1 MPFLDELCSLMASKE
16 FQYFRNQYMK
26 QWSDVETMFMYIYM
40 HEYITKEFLTRFHRP
55 ISKEEMIEIL
65 QRIFSQ
71 RDLRQQAVLM
81 FRNYQ
86 CHADTILLQHN
97 QKNQKNQ
104 KNNMISKLDF
114 VDKNNDKNEGTILRL
129 PSFVFTGANPTLQ
142 NIENIENIENNIE
155 NNIEKKT

>member
-1 MPFLDELCSLMASKE
+1 MAFLDELCSLMASKE

-40 HEYITKEFLTRFHRP
+40 HEYITKEFLNRFRRP
-55 ISKEEMIEIL
+55 ITKEEMIEIL

-97 QKNQKNQ
+97 QKN
-104 KNNMISKLDF
+104 NNMISKLDF
-114 VDKNNDKNEGTILRL
+114 NDKNDKNDKNDGTILRL
-129 PSFVFTGANPTLQ
+129 PSFVFTCTNPTLPTIEKVE
-142 NIENIENIENNIE
+142 NIENIENIEKV
-155 NNIEKKT
+155 EKKKTF

>member
-1 MPFLDELCSLMASKE
+1 MAFLDELCSLMASKE
-16 FQYFRNQYMK
+16 FKYFRNQYMK

-97 QKNQKNQ
+97 QKNQKN
-104 KNNMISKLDF
+104 NMISKLDF